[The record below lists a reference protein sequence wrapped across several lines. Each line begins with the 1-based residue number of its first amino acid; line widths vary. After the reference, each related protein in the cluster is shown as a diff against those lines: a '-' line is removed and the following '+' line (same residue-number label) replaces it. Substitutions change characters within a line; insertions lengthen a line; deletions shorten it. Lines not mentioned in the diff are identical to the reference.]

1 MAERKAPLRTCA
13 GCRGVKEKSGLI
25 RIVRTPEG
33 VVRADF
39 TGRAAGRGTYLCPQI
54 SCLETALKKGG
65 IARSLHV
72 TLTSEQTEK
81 LRRELQE
88 FEERDP

>member
-1 MAERKAPLRTCA
+1 
-13 GCRGVKEKSGLI
+13 VKEKSGLI

-33 VVRADF
+33 DVRADL
-39 TGRAAGRGTYLCPQI
+39 TGRAAGRGTYLCPQT

-72 TLTSEQTEK
+72 TLTSEQRET

-88 FEERDP
+88 FEQKDP

>member
-1 MAERKAPLRTCA
+1 MTERKVPRRTCV
-13 GCRGVKEKSGLI
+13 GCRGVKDKSGLI

-33 VVRADF
+33 DVRADF
-39 TGRAAGRGTYLCPQI
+39 TGRAAGRGAYLCPQS

-72 TLTSEQTEK
+72 TLTAEQRET

>member
-1 MAERKAPLRTCA
+1 MTERKVPRRTCV
-13 GCRGVKEKSGLI
+13 GCRGAKDKNELI

-33 VVRADF
+33 KVRADF
-39 TGRAAGRGTYLCPQI
+39 TGRAAGRGAYLCPQS

-72 TLTSEQTEK
+72 TLTSEQRET